1 MNKIEALKTIYG
13 YDSFRD
19 GQEEVIDALLSNQ
32 DVLGIMPTGFGK
44 SLSFQIP
51 ALLKKGLTIVIS
63 PLISLMKDQVMSLK
77 ENNITSAFL
86 NSSMSFEEL
95 KDVTINI
102 KNDRYKIIYV
112 APERLQNT
120 YFLDTIKT
128 KNVEMVVIDEAHCIS
143 QWGPDFRP
151 SYLKIA
157 QFIENFERRPVV
169 AAFTATATKSVESDI
184 LSILGLQNHLTIKKG
199 FDRKNLFFG
208 VVNDTKREQYI
219 IDYISE
225 HKNISGIIYCNTR
238 QNVED
243 LYELLINKQISVTK
257 YHAGLSSEE
266 RLQNQ
271 EDFIYDQKLIMIA
284 TNAFGMGIDKSNIR
298 FVIHFNIPK
307 DIESYYQEAGR
318 AGRDGLLS
326 ECILLYS
333 GNDIRVNKFLIENP
347 KQMDSIIE
355 DISIV
360 KERAMTRLN
369 VMQQYAFTKDCLRKY
384 ILDYFGD
391 HSIYSCDNCSN
402 CQHDYERIDVTDD
415 ALHIVKMVFEY
426 NHRFGTNLIL
436 ETLHG
441 SNNKKVVDN
450 RLRESKYHAVLKHLS
465 IVKLQ
470 DLMRQLIVD
479 EYFGVSSGTYPVIF
493 LKDKGNDFLNDDTNR
508 IYIKV
513 SKDISENKK
522 KDFKP
527 EISDYKLYDELRLL
541 RSELAKE
548 AHMPPYIIYTD
559 KTLIELT
566 NRRPYNLEMLLNIHG
581 IGTQKA
587 EQYGNQILS
596 VIKKYPTINDPIVST
611 VIQESINEEQVQN
624 FDKKLYDSL
633 RALRLKLAKEE
644 KVSAFVI
651 FPNTVLN
658 QLVENKPKN
667 KEELLRIKGFGK
679 IKYEKYGQ
687 FILSEITSYIGEI
700 SGNEEVLLVDNSIE
714 THDSKEIDLVDIDSS
729 SLNNSHNE
737 PSATMVKEEEIPHKT
752 DSIIESSNDKF
763 FIKILR
769 FLRIR
774 R

>member
-1 MNKIEALKTIYG
+1 MNKIEALKTLYG
-13 YDSFRD
+13 FDSFRD

-51 ALLKKGLTIVIS
+51 ALLKEGLSIVIS

-77 ENNITSAFL
+77 DNNIASAFL
-86 NSSMSFEEL
+86 NSSMSFDEL
-95 KDVTINI
+95 NDVTKNI
-102 KNDRYKIIYV
+102 KNDKYKIIYV

-157 QFIENFERRPVV
+157 QFIENFQRRPVV

-208 VVNDTKREQYI
+208 VVNDAKREQYI

-225 HKNISGIIYCNTR
+225 HKNLSGIIYCNTR

-271 EDFIYDQKLIMIA
+271 EDFIYDQKMIMIA

-333 GNDIRVNKFLIENP
+333 GNDIRVNKFLIGNP

-384 ILDYFGD
+384 ILDYFSD
-391 HSIYSCDNCSN
+391 HSIYSCNNCSN

-415 ALHIVKMVFEY
+415 AKHIIKMVFEY
-426 NHRFGTNLIL
+426 NHRFGINLIL
-436 ETLHG
+436 DTLHG
-441 SNNKKVVDN
+441 SNNKKVIDN

-548 AHMPPYIIYTD
+548 AHMPPYIIYSD

-566 NRRPYNLEMLLNIHG
+566 NRRPNNLEMLLNIHG
-581 IGTQKA
+581 IGSQKA

-596 VIKKYPTINDPIVST
+596 VINKYPTINGPIVST
-611 VIQESINEEQVQN
+611 VIQESINKEQVQN

-700 SGNEEVLLVDNSIE
+700 SGNDEVLLVDNSIE

>member
-1 MNKIEALKTIYG
+1 MNKFEALKTIYG

-51 ALLKKGLTIVIS
+51 ALLKEGLTIVIS
-63 PLISLMKDQVMSLK
+63 PLISLMRDQVISLK
-77 ENNITSAFL
+77 DNNIASAFL
-86 NSSMSFEEL
+86 NSSMSFDEL
-95 KDVTINI
+95 KDVTKNI

-157 QFIENFERRPVV
+157 QFIENLQRRPVV

-184 LSILGLQNHLTIKKG
+184 LSILDLQNHLTIKKG

-208 VVNDTKREQYI
+208 VVNDAKREQYI

-225 HKNISGIIYCNTR
+225 HKNLSGIIYCNTR

-347 KQMDSIIE
+347 KQVDTFIE
-355 DISIV
+355 DISII

-369 VMQQYAFTKDCLRKY
+369 IMQQYAFTKDCLRKY

-402 CQHDYERIDVTDD
+402 CQHDYEKVDVTDD

-548 AHMPPYIIYTD
+548 AHMPPYIIYSD

-651 FPNTVLN
+651 FPNSVLN

-737 PSATMVKEEEIPHKT
+737 PSAIMVKEEEIPHKT